1 MKDFFDNQRI
11 LAVIW
16 NRKFHFIILG
26 AIAILLS
33 AVFSSSFFITPKFK
47 STARVYPTRNIFVF
61 SEESESEQ
69 LLEVMSSRDVKM
81 MVIDSL
87 RLDTVYK
94 IDKDDPYYNTYMMDI
109 FNENVSIRK
118 TEYETIEI
126 TALDKDPERACAIC
140 NAMISFYNEKIAEM
154 HAVKYYEIY
163 ELTDKRLHQKY
174 EELDTLQ
181 AKYDKFTQEYNFAD
195 YNNQVKEVTRAYMK
209 AIAANGRDLPENN
222 QLKKQYENLEKYG
235 SEAYATMMRYLDT
248 RVKIDSMIESKTIA
262 LAEATKRITY
272 SHIVESPVPADK
284 KSFPVRWIIVM
295 FSLVSTLFAGLLVFL
310 VLDYRKKE
318 L

>member
-11 LAVIW
+11 LTVIW

-26 AIAILLS
+26 VIAVVLS
-33 AVFSSSFFITPKFK
+33 AVFSSSFFITPKYK

-94 IDKDDPYYNTYMMDI
+94 IDLDDPHYNTSMIDI
-109 FNENVSIRK
+109 FNDNVSIRK
-118 TEYETIEI
+118 TEFETIEI
-126 TALDKDPERACAIC
+126 TALDKDPKRACDIC
-140 NAMISFYNEKIAEM
+140 NSMISFYNEKIAEM

-163 ELTDKRLHQKY
+163 ELTDKRLNQKY
-174 EELDTLQ
+174 AELDTLQ
-181 AKYDKFTQEYNFAD
+181 PKYDKFTQEYNFAD

-272 SHIVESPVPADK
+272 SHVVETPVPADK

-295 FSLVSTLFAGLLVFL
+295 FSLISTIFAGLLVFL
-310 VLDYRKKE
+310 VLDYRKNE
-318 L
+318 Q